1 MKTNN
6 IQAFKKGSIV
16 RHADG
21 SLLRVVTL
29 RPTAAGC
36 IKLDAKGQP
45 VYAGRISPV
54 TRKPVPETRVC
65 QLVYLVPES
74 MEGVA

>member
-21 SLLRVVTL
+21 SLLRIVTL

-36 IKLDAKGQP
+36 IKLDANGQP
-45 VYAGRISPV
+45 VHAGRISPI
-54 TRKPVPETRVC
+54 TQKPAPEMRVC
-65 QLVYLVPES
+65 QLVYLIPER

>member
-1 MKTNN
+1 MKTNTF
-6 IQAFKKGSIV
+6 QAGSIV
-16 RHADG
+16 KHADG
-21 SLLRVVTL
+21 SLLRIVTL

-45 VYAGRISPV
+45 IHAGRISPI
-54 TRKPVPETRVC
+54 THKPAPETRVC
-65 QLVYLVPES
+65 QLVNLVPGC